1 VSIKTQEIG
10 VDKELFI
17 CISFDLDKKEH
28 RRLLKD
34 YQVEKGEQKKSH

>member
-17 CISFDLDKKEH
+17 FISFDLDKKEH

-34 YQVEKGEQKKSH
+34 YQVEKGEPKKSH